1 MSALTPILI
10 LAVALLAVFFEA
22 SFDAPRR
29 WLGAQVDLLPGLMVY
44 VSLSSNL
51 LMVLAF
57 ALVSGFALDSLSANP
72 PGATVLPLL
81 VLGALMQR
89 FRHLLLSGEIY
100 AQWLLGLG
108 ASAGVP
114 LCTVLLLMVLGGT
127 PLVSW
132 GSVWQW
138 LVMAAVGSVLTP
150 LYFLVFDQ
158 LRWMFGYRP
167 VQETSFRPDREIARG
182 RN

>member
-1 MSALTPILI
+1 MIA
-10 LAVALLAVFFEA
+10 
-22 SFDAPRR
+22 
-29 WLGAQVDLLPGLMVY
+29 
-44 VSLSSNL
+44 
-51 LMVLAF
+51 
-57 ALVSGFALDSLSANP
+57 
-72 PGATVLPLL
+72 
-81 VLGALMQR
+81 
-89 FRHLLLSGEIY
+89 
-100 AQWLLGLG
+100 
-108 ASAGVP
+108 
-114 LCTVLLLMVLGGT
+114 VLLLMVLGGT